1 MSSLYDKC
9 VPMINAL
16 LYTKPYPSSSPTSIA
31 QTLTV
36 GRRLMSCRATH
47 TLRAS
52 SCGAHINHCK
62 NTVRCTGVRTRT
74 DSTRLKTPEGGRTEE
89 QRGSGFGRLTTP
101 DVRRRA
107 HAQRART
114 GLG

>member
-36 GRRLMSCRATH
+36 AFDVLSRHAH
-47 TLRAS
+47 TPSQFMHSA
-52 SCGAHINHCK
+52 
-62 NTVRCTGVRTRT
+62 
-74 DSTRLKTPEGGRTEE
+74 GRT
-89 QRGSGFGRLTTP
+89 SIT
-101 DVRRRA
+101 
-107 HAQRART
+107 ART
-114 GLG
+114 LCDALGFARVRIVPD